1 MAKEKILVVED
12 DRDLRLGLARR
23 LQASGYSVV
32 LAADAIAAVRTARIE
47 VPDLILLD
55 IGLPAGNG
63 FTVMEHYSQ
72 LGSLGAIPVVVL
84 TGRDPSVTE
93 ARARNMGVAG
103 FLIKPVENDK
113 LLSTIARALRGEPD
127 PAAID
132 TP

>member
-1 MAKEKILVVED
+1 M
-12 DRDLRLGLARR
+12 
-23 LQASGYSVV
+23 
-32 LAADAIAAVRTARIE
+32 AAVRLARIE

-55 IGLPAGNG
+55 IGLPAGDG
-63 FTVMEHYSQ
+63 FTVMEHYAQ

-103 FLIKPVENDK
+103 FLTKPVENDK